1 MFGHYAFGDAPFGG
15 LPDPAVRMTATANL
29 RADFRF
35 TLYAASSE
43 ILTAPDDTPASTPFH
58 GTLAQP
64 ISFRRSLLGGS
75 AIGVFSTGDGTMVLD
90 NRDGQYDFLIGTYS
104 IDGRRIT
111 LKIGRIEDNYATDFP
126 IFVGT
131 AADWLIDEDNL
142 TITIRDFGYRLN
154 VPLQQNLYGGTG
166 GADGGDDLAGK
177 RKPLAFGQVFN
188 VGPPLVVPILLIYQV
203 HDGEIESVDAVYDR
217 GIALTFSADVAT
229 YADLVSAAVS
239 AGQYATCLALGLLKL
254 GSSPAGTITADLHG
268 DADGSYVETSAD
280 IVRRI
285 INRSTDIEDSA
296 EIYLP
301 AFAAVNTA
309 QPAPIG
315 YWSGTDDGQGADDA
329 IANIMSGVGGWG
341 GFRRNGKFEVGI
353 VLAPTSPPSSR
364 FTVADIAEIK
374 REALPSGISPPPY
387 RYRVGYQRNETVQ
400 DDLADGV
407 TAARKAFAAQEYRYA
422 EASSTTIRADH
433 PFALDADP
441 VQGHFVN
448 QSDAQTEATR
458 LLNLYRASRGLYR
471 MKLNWRSFNLN
482 LGENIDVTYPRWD
495 LTVGRAL
502 RLVEINEDGAENSV
516 EIVGFG

>member
-35 TLYAASSE
+35 TIYAASAAL
-43 ILTAPDDTPASTPFH
+43 LTAPDDTPASTPFH

-64 ISFRRSLLGGS
+64 ISFRRSLLGDS
-75 AIGVFSTGDGTMVLD
+75 AIGVFSTGDGTMSLD
-90 NRDGQYDFLIGTYS
+90 NRDGRYDFLIGTYS

-131 AADWLIDEDNL
+131 AADWLIDEDSL

-166 GADGGDDLAGK
+166 GADGGADLAGK

-188 VGPPLVVPILLIYQV
+188 VTPPLVVPNLLIYQV
-203 HDGEIESVDAVYDR
+203 HDGEIESADSVYDR
-217 GIALTFSADVAT
+217 GTALTFSADYAT
-229 YADLVSAAVS
+229 YADLSAATVA
-239 AGQYATCLALGLLKL
+239 AGYYATCLAFGFIKL
-254 GSSPAGTITADLHG
+254 GSTPAGTVTADLHG
-268 DADGSYVETSAD
+268 DADGGYVETSAD

-285 INRSTDIEDSA
+285 VNRSTDIEDTD

-315 YWSGTDDGQGADDA
+315 YWSGTDDGQGVDDA
-329 IANIMSGVGGWG
+329 VANIMAGVGGWA

-364 FTVADIAEIK
+364 FTVDDIAEIK
-374 REALPSGISPPPY
+374 REPLPSGISPPPY
-387 RYRVGYQRNETVQ
+387 RFRIGYQRNETQ
-400 DDLADGV
+400 QTDLAGSVSAD
-407 TAARKAFAAQEYRYA
+407 RKAFAAEQYRFA
-422 EASSTTIRADH
+422 EASSTAIRADH

-441 VQGHFVN
+441 IEAYFVN
-448 QSDAQTEATR
+448 LADAQAEATR
-458 LLNLYRASRGLYR
+458 RLNLYRASRGLYR
-471 MKLNWRSFNLN
+471 IKLNWRSFNLN
-482 LGENIDVTYPRWD
+482 LGENINVTFPRWD